1 MEILVADTAA
11 ASRRTAE
18 ARARVA
24 PVVDWLLAER
34 IGLAHSPEL
43 FGRFCQRFAQTG
55 VPLDRATI
63 HMPQLHPQVRARSMY
78 WRRDSSEVTEAS
90 REHGIEISGDYLN
103 SPVRLIFDG
112 GPMIRRHIETPDCP
126 RDFPILDE
134 IEAEGCTDYTMWPLP
149 FSSGG
154 PVNAISFATKRPGG
168 FDPDDL
174 AAMEAVL
181 PAFGAV
187 MEMAHMRRTARNLLE
202 TYLGPNSGERVLAG
216 KIKRGDGEV
225 IDAVLWY
232 CDLRNFTE
240 LSETLP
246 LDEVIG
252 LLNDYFETVAAPV
265 KALGGEILKFMGDA
279 MLAIFPLAG
288 RTAEGACAACC
299 TGLDAAQQALDGI
312 AALNAKR
319 TAAGKPALRCGVAL
333 ARGHVMYG
341 NIGDVERLDFTVIG
355 PAVNLATRL
364 EDLTRDLGLDPPV
377 VFSHE
382 VAANCGRQS
391 RSLGRFKLKG
401 IAEEQEAFTL
411 A

>member
-1 MEILVADTAA
+1 MDTLLAETVKPPVLV
-11 ASRRTAE
+11 AE

-43 FGRFCQRFAQTG
+43 FGRFCERFAQTG

-63 HMPQLHPQVRARSMY
+63 HMPQLHPQLRARSML
-78 WRRDSSEVTEAS
+78 WQKDSGKVTETN
-90 REHGIEISGDYLN
+90 RQHGIEVTGDYLK
-103 SPVRLIFDG
+103 SPVRRIFDG
-112 GPMIRRHIETPDCP
+112 GPMIRRHIEAPDCP
-126 RDFPILDE
+126 HDFPIIEE
-134 IEAEGCTDYTMWPLP
+134 IAAEGCTDYTIWPLP

-168 FDPDDL
+168 FDPGDL
-174 AAMEAVL
+174 AAIEAVL

-187 MEMAHMRRTARNLLE
+187 MEMAHMRRTARTLLE
-202 TYLGPNSGERVLAG
+202 TYLGPNSGERVLSG

-232 CDLRNFTE
+232 CDLRHFTE

-252 LLNDYFETVAAPV
+252 LLNDYFEAVAAPV

-288 RTAEGACAACC
+288 RTAEGACTACC
-299 TGLDAAQQALDGI
+299 TGLAAARQALDGI
-312 AALNAKR
+312 ATLNAAR
-319 TAAGKPALRCGVAL
+319 TATGKIPLRCGVAL
-333 ARGHVMYG
+333 ARGNVMYG

-377 VFSHE
+377 VFSDQI
-382 VAANCGRQS
+382 AANCDSKS

-401 IAEEQEAFTL
+401 IADEQEAFTL